1 MFWVGRVIDVSFIPP
16 EETDENGFVVIP
28 SVALSSEVLD
38 ATRVSWFTASEN
50 RYMVP
55 MITLAGTGGEPASL
69 QTDNF
74 LGVKSFLTFIL
85 DTDGLSRKN
94 NKLRTDQKENPLPNQ

>member
-1 MFWVGRVIDVSFIPP
+1 
-16 EETDENGFVVIP
+16 
-28 SVALSSEVLD
+28 
-38 ATRVSWFTASEN
+38 
-50 RYMVP
+50 

-74 LGVKSFLTFIL
+74 LGVKSFLTFVL

-94 NKLRTDQKENPLPNQ
+94 SKIITTQKIKIPSNQ

>member
-1 MFWVGRVIDVSFIPP
+1 MVLLLISVSF
-16 EETDENGFVVIP
+16 
-28 SVALSSEVLD
+28 SSEVLD
-38 ATRVSWFTASEN
+38 AKRVSWFTASEN
-50 RYMVP
+50 RFMVP

-85 DTDGLSRKN
+85 DTEGLSRKN
-94 NKLRTDQKENPLPNQ
+94 DKLTGNQKSNNHSIR